1 MQNLNYGKGY
11 KYAHDYEDKLT
22 TMDCLP
28 PSLIGKTYYQP
39 TTQGNEIKFKQR
51 LEQIKEWKKNHK
63 NT

>member
-1 MQNLNYGKGY
+1 M
-11 KYAHDYEDKLT
+11 EC
-22 TMDCLP
+22 MP